1 MIPLPGFGAEPQ
13 SLMPQHF
20 PRVSEGRKKR
30 GFLQIQGFFNGL
42 NPALQGFPAPPA
54 KPGPRRSS
62 PLPKRQLLTE
72 KSDFFMQYTFAL
84 AGNQNSGKTTL
95 FNQLTGSSQHVGNW
109 PGVTVEKKTGAMLHH
124 HHGQQTHLGLPRRF
138 RRAHEN
144 GQAVPDKYSDVT
156 IVDLPGI
163 YSLSPYSMEEIVSRN
178 FIVQEKPDVVINI
191 VDATNLER
199 NLYLTL
205 QLLQLGRPV
214 VVALNMMDEVRSHGD
229 VIDLAAMEKGL
240 GVPVVAI
247 CARKGEGL
255 DELVRRA
262 MDAAENH
269 RLPPKLDIC
278 TGAAHKALHAI
289 QHLVEQPA
297 QAHGM
302 TSRYAA
308 TKLFEGD
315 APMMEELDLSEDTR
329 HIIEE
334 ILTAMEREVGMERAA
349 VMADTRYRFIEKL
362 LSTCYTRAREE
373 GATLTDRLDRVLTHP
388 LLAIPV
394 FLLMMLL
401 VFYITFGP
409 IGTWLA
415 DGFAALVQQGVDALG
430 AALAGWGVAGWVRS
444 LLVDGALT
452 GVGSV
457 LSFLPTILLL
467 FLLLSILEDSGYMA
481 RAAFLMDKPLRR
493 LGLNGRAFIPMMMG
507 FGCTVPAVMSARSMN
522 NQRDRRFTIL
532 LTPFMS
538 CGAKVPIYALF
549 TRAFFDGHQV
559 LVMSAFYLTG
569 VAVSIVVGLI
579 LKHTA
584 FHGDA
589 APFIM
594 ELPAYRLPAPRNVAR
609 QLWDKAS
616 DFLKR
621 AFTVIFLATMVVWFL
636 QYFTFT
642 LSPAPDMAHSMLG
655 VIAGAI
661 APVFAPAGFGTVEA
675 STAVLTGVMAKESV
689 VSTLSVLA
697 GVDPDSAQMV
707 TALHAVFPTVLQA
720 VSFLTFVLLYM
731 PCVAAYAAMRRE
743 MESGRLATV
752 AVAGQTVLAW
762 VAATLVFQVGRLLGL
777 G

>member
-1 MIPLPGFGAEPQ
+1 
-13 SLMPQHF
+13 
-20 PRVSEGRKKR
+20 
-30 GFLQIQGFFNGL
+30 
-42 NPALQGFPAPPA
+42 
-54 KPGPRRSS
+54 
-62 PLPKRQLLTE
+62 
-72 KSDFFMQYTFAL
+72 MQYTFAL

-95 FNQLTGSSQHVGNW
+95 FNQLTGSNQHVGNW
-109 PGVTVEKKTGAMLHH
+109 PGVTVEQKTGTMLHH
-124 HHGQQTHLGLPRRF
+124 HHGAQTHIGLPWRMRKDGVG
-138 RRAHEN
+138 E
-144 GQAVPDKYSDVT
+144 VPERYSDVT

-163 YSLSPYSMEEIVSRN
+163 YSLSPYSLEEIVSRN
-178 FIVQEKPDVVINI
+178 YIVRDKPDVVINI

-229 VIDLAAMEKGL
+229 SIDIKAMEKSL
-240 GVPVVAI
+240 GVPVIAI
-247 CARKGEGL
+247 CARKSEGL
-255 DELVRRA
+255 DELVRRT
-262 MDAAENH
+262 MEVAEKKQ
-269 RLPPKLDIC
+269 LPPGMDIC
-278 TGAAHKALHAI
+278 GGAAHKALHAI
-289 QHLVEQPA
+289 HHLVEQPA
-297 QAHGM
+297 LAHGV
-302 TSRYAA
+302 TPLYAA

-315 APMMEELDLSEDTR
+315 APMTEELCLSPDTQ

-334 ILTAMEREVGMERAA
+334 ILTAMEKEVGMERAA

-362 LSTCYTRAREE
+362 LSTCYTRGTTDPNA
-373 GATLTDRLDRVLTHP
+373 LTDRIDGVLTHP

-409 IGTWLA
+409 FGTWVA
-415 DGFAALVQQGVDALG
+415 DAFAALIDNGIDL
-430 AALAGWGVAGWVRS
+430 LAGALVNWGVADWVRS
-444 LLVDGALT
+444 LLIDGVLT

-457 LSFLPTILLL
+457 LSFLPTILIL

-481 RAAFLMDKPLRR
+481 RAAFLMDKPLRK
-493 LGLNGRAFIPMMMG
+493 LGLNGRSFIPMMMG

-522 NQRDRRFTIL
+522 TQRDRRFTIM

-549 TRAFFDGHQV
+549 TRAFFGGNQV
-559 LVMSAFYLTG
+559 LVMSIFYLTG
-569 VAVSIVVGLI
+569 IVVSIGVGLL
-579 LKHTA
+579 LKRFV

-594 ELPAYRLPAPRNVAR
+594 ELPTYRLPTPANVAR
-609 QLWDKAS
+609 QMWDKAK

-621 AFTVIFLATMVVWFL
+621 AFTVIFLATLAVWFL
-636 QYFTFT
+636 QSFTFT
-642 LSPAPDMAHSMLG
+642 LSPAPDVESSMLG

-661 APVFAPAGFGTVEA
+661 APIFAPAGFGTVEA

-697 GVDPDSAQMV
+697 GVDAESAQMV
-707 TALHAVFPTVLQA
+707 TALHGVFPSTLAA
-720 VSFLTFVLLYM
+720 VSFLVFILLYM
-731 PCVAAYAAMRRE
+731 PCVAAVAAMRRE
-743 MESGRLATV
+743 MESGRWAVATV
-752 AVAGQTVLAW
+752 AAQTVLAW
-762 VAATLVFQVGRLLGL
+762 LLATVVFQVGRLLGL

>member
-1 MIPLPGFGAEPQ
+1 
-13 SLMPQHF
+13 
-20 PRVSEGRKKR
+20 
-30 GFLQIQGFFNGL
+30 
-42 NPALQGFPAPPA
+42 
-54 KPGPRRSS
+54 
-62 PLPKRQLLTE
+62 
-72 KSDFFMQYTFAL
+72 
-84 AGNQNSGKTTL
+84 
-95 FNQLTGSSQHVGNW
+95 
-109 PGVTVEKKTGAMLHH
+109 MLHH

-315 APMMEELDLSEDTR
+315 APMMEELALSEDTR

-409 IGTWLA
+409 FGSWLA
-415 DGFAALVQQGVDALG
+415 DGFAALVQQGVNALA
-430 AALAGWGVAGWVRS
+430 AALADWGVAGWVRS
-444 LLVDGALT
+444 LLVDGALK

-481 RAAFLMDKPLRR
+481 RAAFLMDKPLRK

-522 NQRDRRFTIL
+522 NQRDRRFTIV

-549 TRAFFDGHQV
+549 TRAFFGGHQV

-616 DFLKR
+616 DFLNR

-636 QYFTFT
+636 QHFTFT

-661 APVFAPAGFGTVEA
+661 APVFNPAGFGTVEA

-707 TALHAVFPTVLQA
+707 TALHSVFPTVLQA

-731 PCVAAYAAMRRE
+731 PCVAAFAAMRHE
-743 MESGRLATV
+743 MESGRLATL

>member
-1 MIPLPGFGAEPQ
+1 
-13 SLMPQHF
+13 
-20 PRVSEGRKKR
+20 
-30 GFLQIQGFFNGL
+30 
-42 NPALQGFPAPPA
+42 
-54 KPGPRRSS
+54 
-62 PLPKRQLLTE
+62 
-72 KSDFFMQYTFAL
+72 MQYTFAL

-178 FIVQEKPDVVINI
+178 FIVREKPDVVINI

-362 LSTCYTRAREE
+362 LATCYTRATEE
-373 GATLTDRLDRVLTHP
+373 GGTLTDRLDRVLTHP

-415 DGFAALVQQGVDALG
+415 DGFAALVQQGVDALA
-430 AALAGWGVAGWVRS
+430 AALAGLGVAGWVRS

-481 RAAFLMDKPLRR
+481 RAAFLMDKPLRK

-569 VAVSIVVGLI
+569 IAVSIIVGLV
-579 LKHTA
+579 LKRTA

-707 TALHAVFPTVLQA
+707 SALHSVFPTVLQA
-720 VSFLTFVLLYM
+720 VSFLTFILLYM

-743 MESGRLATV
+743 MESGRLATF

>member
-1 MIPLPGFGAEPQ
+1 
-13 SLMPQHF
+13 
-20 PRVSEGRKKR
+20 
-30 GFLQIQGFFNGL
+30 
-42 NPALQGFPAPPA
+42 
-54 KPGPRRSS
+54 
-62 PLPKRQLLTE
+62 
-72 KSDFFMQYTFAL
+72 MQYTFAL

-178 FIVQEKPDVVINI
+178 FIVREKPDVVINI

-334 ILTAMEREVGMERAA
+334 ILSAMEREVGMERAA

-362 LSTCYTRAREE
+362 LATCYTRATEE
-373 GATLTDRLDRVLTHP
+373 GGTLTDRLDRVLTHP

-415 DGFAALVQQGVDALG
+415 DGFAALVQQGVDALA
-430 AALAGWGVAGWVRS
+430 AALAGLGVAGWVRS

-481 RAAFLMDKPLRR
+481 RAAFLMDKPLRK

-549 TRAFFDGHQV
+549 TRAFFGGHQV

-743 MESGRLATV
+743 MESGRLATL

-762 VAATLVFQVGRLLGL
+762 AAATLVFQVGRLLVL

>member
-1 MIPLPGFGAEPQ
+1 
-13 SLMPQHF
+13 
-20 PRVSEGRKKR
+20 
-30 GFLQIQGFFNGL
+30 
-42 NPALQGFPAPPA
+42 
-54 KPGPRRSS
+54 
-62 PLPKRQLLTE
+62 
-72 KSDFFMQYTFAL
+72 MQYTFAL

-415 DGFAALVQQGVDALG
+415 DGFAALVQQGVDALA
-430 AALAGWGVAGWVRS
+430 AALAG
-444 LLVDGALT
+444 LGAQ
-452 GVGSV
+452 
-457 LSFLPTILLL
+457 P
-467 FLLLSILEDSGYMA
+467 SGGR
-481 RAAFLMDKPLRR
+481 RAH
-493 LGLNGRAFIPMMMG
+493 GRG
-507 FGCTVPAVMSARSMN
+507 
-522 NQRDRRFTIL
+522 
-532 LTPFMS
+532 
-538 CGAKVPIYALF
+538 
-549 TRAFFDGHQV
+549 
-559 LVMSAFYLTG
+559 
-569 VAVSIVVGLI
+569 
-579 LKHTA
+579 
-584 FHGDA
+584 
-589 APFIM
+589 
-594 ELPAYRLPAPRNVAR
+594 
-609 QLWDKAS
+609 
-616 DFLKR
+616 KR
-621 AFTVIFLATMVVWFL
+621 AFV
-636 QYFTFT
+636 
-642 LSPAPDMAHSMLG
+642 PAHDSA
-655 VIAGAI
+655 
-661 APVFAPAGFGTVEA
+661 
-675 STAVLTGVMAKESV
+675 
-689 VSTLSVLA
+689 SVLA
-697 GVDPDSAQMV
+697 PVHSGGQRVHGARGVP
-707 TALHAVFPTVLQA
+707 H
-720 VSFLTFVLLYM
+720 
-731 PCVAAYAAMRRE
+731 
-743 MESGRLATV
+743 G
-752 AVAGQTVLAW
+752 
-762 VAATLVFQVGRLLGL
+762 
-777 G
+777 

>member
-1 MIPLPGFGAEPQ
+1 M
-13 SLMPQHF
+13 
-20 PRVSEGRKKR
+20 
-30 GFLQIQGFFNGL
+30 
-42 NPALQGFPAPPA
+42 
-54 KPGPRRSS
+54 
-62 PLPKRQLLTE
+62 
-72 KSDFFMQYTFAL
+72 
-84 AGNQNSGKTTL
+84 
-95 FNQLTGSSQHVGNW
+95 
-109 PGVTVEKKTGAMLHH
+109 
-124 HHGQQTHLGLPRRF
+124 
-138 RRAHEN
+138 
-144 GQAVPDKYSDVT
+144 
-156 IVDLPGI
+156 
-163 YSLSPYSMEEIVSRN
+163 
-178 FIVQEKPDVVINI
+178 VINI

-362 LSTCYTRAREE
+362 LSTCYTRATEE
-373 GATLTDRLDRVLTHP
+373 GGTLTDRLDRVLTHP

-415 DGFAALVQQGVDALG
+415 DGFAALVQQGVDALA
-430 AALAGWGVAGWVRS
+430 AALADWGVAGWVRS
-444 LLVDGALT
+444 LLVDGALK

-481 RAAFLMDKPLRR
+481 RAAFLMDKPLRK

-522 NQRDRRFTIL
+522 NQRDRALHHPPDPLHELRGQGAHLRALHPRVLRRASGAGDERL
-532 LTPFMS
+532 LPHRR
-538 CGAKVPIYALF
+538 CG
-549 TRAFFDGHQV
+549 
-559 LVMSAFYLTG
+559 
-569 VAVSIVVGLI
+569 
-579 LKHTA
+579 
-584 FHGDA
+584 FHRRGADSQ
-589 APFIM
+589 
-594 ELPAYRLPAPRNVAR
+594 AYRLPRR
-609 QLWDKAS
+609 
-616 DFLKR
+616 R
-621 AFTVIFLATMVVWFL
+621 R
-636 QYFTFT
+636 
-642 LSPAPDMAHSMLG
+642 
-655 VIAGAI
+655 
-661 APVFAPAGFGTVEA
+661 
-675 STAVLTGVMAKESV
+675 
-689 VSTLSVLA
+689 
-697 GVDPDSAQMV
+697 
-707 TALHAVFPTVLQA
+707 ALHHGIARLPPARPAQRGPAAV
-720 VSFLTFVLLYM
+720 
-731 PCVAAYAAMRRE
+731 
-743 MESGRLATV
+743 G
-752 AVAGQTVLAW
+752 
-762 VAATLVFQVGRLLGL
+762 
-777 G
+777 

>member
-1 MIPLPGFGAEPQ
+1 
-13 SLMPQHF
+13 
-20 PRVSEGRKKR
+20 
-30 GFLQIQGFFNGL
+30 
-42 NPALQGFPAPPA
+42 
-54 KPGPRRSS
+54 
-62 PLPKRQLLTE
+62 
-72 KSDFFMQYTFAL
+72 MQYTFAL

-229 VIDLAAMEKGL
+229 AIDLAAMEKGL

-262 MDAAENH
+262 MDAAEN
-269 RLPPKLDIC
+269 RRTPPKLDIC
-278 TGAAHKALHAI
+278 GGAAHKALHAI

-362 LSTCYTRAREE
+362 LATCYTRGQED
-373 GATLTDRLDRVLTHP
+373 GGSLTDRLDRVLTHP

-415 DGFAALVQQGVDALG
+415 DGFAALVQQGVDALA
-430 AALAGWGVAGWVRS
+430 AALAGLGVAGWVRS

-481 RAAFLMDKPLRR
+481 RAAFLMDKPLRK

-549 TRAFFDGHQV
+549 TRAFFAGHQV

-569 VAVSIVVGLI
+569 VAVSIIVGLV
-579 LKHTA
+579 LKRTA

-636 QYFTFT
+636 QHFTFT

-707 TALHAVFPTVLQA
+707 TALHSVFPTVLQA

-731 PCVAAYAAMRRE
+731 PCVAAFAAMRHE
-743 MESGRLATV
+743 MESGRLATL

>member
-1 MIPLPGFGAEPQ
+1 M
-13 SLMPQHF
+13 H
-20 PRVSEGRKKR
+20 
-30 GFLQIQGFFNGL
+30 
-42 NPALQGFPAPPA
+42 
-54 KPGPRRSS
+54 
-62 PLPKRQLLTE
+62 
-72 KSDFFMQYTFAL
+72 YTFAL

-138 RRAHEN
+138 RRAHES

-178 FIVQEKPDVVINI
+178 FIVREKPDVVINI

-229 VIDLAAMEKGL
+229 AIDLAAMEKGL

-262 MDAAENH
+262 MDAAEN
-269 RLPPKLDIC
+269 RRTPPKLDIC
-278 TGAAHKALHAI
+278 GGAAHKALHAI

-334 ILTAMEREVGMERAA
+334 ILSAMEREVGMERAA

-362 LSTCYTRAREE
+362 LATCYTRATEE
-373 GATLTDRLDRVLTHP
+373 GGSLTDRLDRVLTHP
-388 LLAIPV
+388 VLAIPV

-409 IGTWLA
+409 FGTWLA
-415 DGFAALVQQGVDALG
+415 DGFAALVQRGVDALG

-481 RAAFLMDKPLRR
+481 RAAFLMDKPLRK

-609 QLWDKAS
+609 QLWDKAG

-636 QYFTFT
+636 QHFTFT
-642 LSPAPDMAHSMLG
+642 LAPAPDMAHSMLG

-661 APVFAPAGFGTVEA
+661 APVFVPAGFGSVEA

-707 TALHAVFPTVLQA
+707 SALHAVFPTVLQA
-720 VSFLTFVLLYM
+720 VSFLTFILLYM

-752 AVAGQTVLAW
+752 AVAAQTLLAW
-762 VAATLVFQVGRLLGL
+762 GAATLVYQVGRLLGL

>member
-1 MIPLPGFGAEPQ
+1 
-13 SLMPQHF
+13 
-20 PRVSEGRKKR
+20 
-30 GFLQIQGFFNGL
+30 
-42 NPALQGFPAPPA
+42 
-54 KPGPRRSS
+54 
-62 PLPKRQLLTE
+62 
-72 KSDFFMQYTFAL
+72 MQYTFAL

-178 FIVQEKPDVVINI
+178 FIVREKPDVVINI

-334 ILTAMEREVGMERAA
+334 ILSAMEREVGMERAA

-362 LSTCYTRAREE
+362 LATCYTRATEE
-373 GATLTDRLDRVLTHP
+373 GGTLTDRLDRVLTHP

-415 DGFAALVQQGVDALG
+415 DGFAALVQQGVDALA
-430 AALAGWGVAGWVRS
+430 AALAGLGVAGWVRS

-481 RAAFLMDKPLRR
+481 RAAFLMDKPLRK

-549 TRAFFDGHQV
+549 TRAFFGGHQV

-762 VAATLVFQVGRLLGL
+762 AAATLVFQVGRLLVL

>member
-1 MIPLPGFGAEPQ
+1 
-13 SLMPQHF
+13 
-20 PRVSEGRKKR
+20 
-30 GFLQIQGFFNGL
+30 
-42 NPALQGFPAPPA
+42 
-54 KPGPRRSS
+54 
-62 PLPKRQLLTE
+62 
-72 KSDFFMQYTFAL
+72 MQYTFAL

-229 VIDLAAMEKGL
+229 VIDLTAVEKGL

-262 MDAAENH
+262 MDAAEN
-269 RLPPKLDIC
+269 RRTPPKLDIC

-334 ILTAMEREVGMERAA
+334 ILSAMEREVGMERAA

-362 LSTCYTRAREE
+362 LATCYTRATEE
-373 GATLTDRLDRVLTHP
+373 GGTLTDRLDRVLTHP

-415 DGFAALVQQGVDALG
+415 DGFAALVQQGVDALA
-430 AALAGWGVAGWVRS
+430 AALAGLGVAGWVRS

-481 RAAFLMDKPLRR
+481 RAAFLMDKPLRK

-549 TRAFFDGHQV
+549 TRAFFGGHQV

-743 MESGRLATV
+743 MESGRLATL

-762 VAATLVFQVGRLLGL
+762 AAATLVFQVGRLLVL